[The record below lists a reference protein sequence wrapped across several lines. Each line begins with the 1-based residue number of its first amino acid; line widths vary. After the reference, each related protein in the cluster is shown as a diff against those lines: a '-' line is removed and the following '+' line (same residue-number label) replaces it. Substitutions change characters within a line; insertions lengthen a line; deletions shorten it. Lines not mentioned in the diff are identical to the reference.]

1 MKISNQAI
9 LLSLLALGLGACSED
24 NPWGSQRGK
33 GSIDL
38 KLSASADVKDAIPVL
53 RSGAPELMAPDAADF
68 AISLRNMDT
77 DQDLT

>member
-53 RSGAPELMAPDAADF
+53 RSGAPELMAPMRR
-68 AISLRNMDT
+68 ISQFRCEIWIPT
-77 DQDLT
+77 RS